1 MRKRRYRE
9 KRKREGQGG
18 KRYRNI
24 KRPIH
29 HTKWYTG
36 KNWHTIKVI
45 KFPIQRESERSKG
58 NVVFDRPISEGG
70 RSV

>member
-1 MRKRRYRE
+1 MRERRYRL
-9 KRKREGQGG
+9 KSKREGQGG

-45 KFPIQRESERSKG
+45 KFPIQRESERRKG
-58 NVVFDRPISEGG
+58 YVVFDRPISEGG
-70 RSV
+70 RLV